1 MIFIK
6 KVKITSKI
14 DDLLCYISELVYF
27 CASMFWRITMF
38 DNIKIEKSMQLL
50 KNGDTS
56 AFDTIY
62 EETHRMVFYIVYPIV
77 KDYARAEDVTQN
89 VYIKV
94 YEKINLYKENTS
106 AKAWIATIA
115 KNLALNEYKKYKND
129 VVIDIEKS
137 NNIPE
142 DVNQENTPLI
152 DLASENLAED
162 EFMVVML
169 CVCEGYKRREVA
181 KILNLSTSG
190 VTWKLDN
197 ALKKLKSL
205 TEGETYENK

>member
-1 MIFIK
+1 
-6 KVKITSKI
+6 
-14 DDLLCYISELVYF
+14 
-27 CASMFWRITMF
+27 MF

-62 EETHRMVFYIVYPIV
+62 EQTHRMVFYIVYPIV

-89 VYIKV
+89 VFVKIF
-94 YEKINLYKENTS
+94 EKIKLYKDNTS
-106 AKAWIATIA
+106 AKAWIAAIA

-129 VVIDIEKS
+129 VVVDIEETNYITDDAK
-137 NNIPE
+137 E
-142 DVNQENTPLI
+142 ENTPLI
-152 DLASENLAED
+152 DLAKDNLTED
-162 EFMVVML
+162 EFMIVML

-181 KILNLSTSG
+181 KLLNLSTSG

-197 ALKKLKSL
+197 SLKKLKSL
-205 TEGETYENK
+205 TEGETYENQ